1 MNSMQI
7 ATPIKRSYSELL
19 GKEKENDP
27 FTATIF
33 RKLKIDNNDHFGSIN
48 GEQNNITSAM
58 RAAFSEVVKEGIE
71 KLFLSNRKQETA
83 KRSQM
88 KQKAEKEETMK
99 IAVEFAKNHTNVET
113 AKKYKVSESTIRR
126 WKDKFPES
134 EQEKENIHE
143 KEKRIHRRKSAK
155 HAEME
160 VRIFYSRK
168 SSSSVF
174 FLRKNF

>member
-7 ATPIKRSYSELL
+7 TTPIKRSYSELL

-48 GEQNNITSAM
+48 GEQNNITSAVS
-58 RAAFSEVVKEGIE
+58 AAFSEVVKEGIE

-99 IAVEFAKNHTNVET
+99 IAVEF
-113 AKKYKVSESTIRR
+113 
-126 WKDKFPES
+126 
-134 EQEKENIHE
+134 
-143 KEKRIHRRKSAK
+143 
-155 HAEME
+155 
-160 VRIFYSRK
+160 
-168 SSSSVF
+168 
-174 FLRKNF
+174 